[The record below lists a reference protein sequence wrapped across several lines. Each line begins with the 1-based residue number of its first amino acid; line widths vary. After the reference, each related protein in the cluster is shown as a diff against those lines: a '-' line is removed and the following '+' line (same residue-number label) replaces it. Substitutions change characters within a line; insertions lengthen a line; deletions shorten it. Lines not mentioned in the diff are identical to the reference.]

1 MYEYDRRWEL
11 CKQTSKID
19 EYTHTNGI
27 GHFDDSV
34 YLFEIDL
41 YERK

>member
-1 MYEYDRRWEL
+1 MNIIADGN
-11 CKQTSKID
+11 CASKPLKLMS
-19 EYTHTNGI
+19 THTNGI